1 MLCSAVLWCLQLLPQ
16 ATASFRRYIQRAVTP
31 GLLTALL
38 AAGVRPASS
47 SSSGGAGSGSG
58 DAAVLVPSYTPEVE
72 GILLPL
78 FLEYCQQHYM

>member
-1 MLCSAVLWCLQLLPQ
+1 LQLLPQ

-38 AAGVRPASS
+38 AAGVPLPSSSSSSS
-47 SSSGGAGSGSG
+47 SSSGGSGSSSGGSG
-58 DAAVLVPSYTPEVE
+58 AETALVPAYTPKVE